1 MLSESLWSAFAGAHI
16 GPEPTTDRF
25 VVVMVNSAEFRISLC
40 RCNRCIRL
48 FKLLIVICEGS
59 FVENMKQC
67 NICRKSLNM
76 EFTSLVTYGIPP
88 NMLALLGMLANVKE
102 AYCTHH

>member
-1 MLSESLWSAFAGAHI
+1 
-16 GPEPTTDRF
+16 
-25 VVVMVNSAEFRISLC
+25 
-40 RCNRCIRL
+40 
-48 FKLLIVICEGS
+48 VICEGS